1 MKNLNDIRIKALRLI
16 ESTMVLE
23 FNVNNGCYSDRE
35 ELEINKARFEGIKK
49 WAKENNQINS
59 IIYWFNNK
67 NFGQQKQF
75 IASEYKTFFIS

>member
-1 MKNLNDIRIKALRLI
+1 MKNLDEIRIKALRLI

-23 FNVNNGCYSDRE
+23 FNVNAGCFSDRA
-35 ELEINKARFEGIKK
+35 ELEVNKARLQGIKD
-49 WAKENNQINS
+49 WAIKNDQIQE

-75 IASEYKTFFIS
+75 IASEYKTFFIN